1 MIYKLLVNAPSG
13 EQKIETVTETGAYFD
28 QNRIVWDERK
38 DGNIP
43 DITIGKTVRNG
54 KNLDTLPDYLP
65 AHAACMASKQSI
77 VDAEKKKE
85 AIETETKK
93 DAELA
98 ALRGMSG
105 AEIDAW
111 FDANVT
117 NANQCIKMLKKVV
130 KALVKQNLL

>member
-43 DITIGKTVRNG
+43 DITLGKMVRNG
-54 KNLDTLPDYLP
+54 KNLDTLPDYIP

-77 VDAEKKKE
+77 VNAETKKA
-85 AIETETKK
+85 AIDTETKK
-93 DAELA
+93 DSDLA

-111 FDANVT
+111 VDANVT
-117 NANQCIKMLKKVV
+117 NTNQCIKLLKKVV
-130 KALVKQNLL
+130 KSMVKQGLL